1 MSGENPQKLRIAME
15 TENKLRLNEA
25 ACLYPPKKIQLE
37 TEQTKV
43 PLENTKPIP
52 ILKINIQG
60 GEKNQCQKLCVS
72 SLGLDRKGTVK
83 RASGSGAGPS

>member
-25 ACLYPPKKIQLE
+25 ACLYPPKKFNWKQ
-37 TEQTKV
+37 QTKV

-60 GEKNQCQKLCVS
+60 GEENQCQKLCVS
-72 SLGLDRKGTVK
+72 SLGLDRRGTVK
-83 RASGSGAGPS
+83 RAGGSGAGPS